1 MDIDYGDQYLSQE
14 ERDEK
19 QALEWLQNLPK
30 WKQKNGN
37 YTDIRLMTEQ
47 HLKNTISMIE
57 RKESEF
63 YTPVIRKMQN
73 ELSRRKV
80 AEMNI
85 YQKALNE
92 AVSAGIDE
100 ESYNSLKEIVDRATP
115 TKAKASDSRPRFRCP
130 NCGEGVVDW
139 ESDTMYDYCPE
150 CGQRLDW
157 SEERLRCWNCGREL
171 KYGGTSFDAWDSL
184 DTSPD
189 RNPRH
194 ITGLQPICDTCAIEL
209 LEKMRRQGNE

>member
-47 HLKNTISMIE
+47 HLKNTISMKE

-85 YQKALNE
+85 
-92 AVSAGIDE
+92 
-100 ESYNSLKEIVDRATP
+100 
-115 TKAKASDSRPRFRCP
+115 
-130 NCGEGVVDW
+130 
-139 ESDTMYDYCPE
+139 
-150 CGQRLDW
+150 
-157 SEERLRCWNCGREL
+157 
-171 KYGGTSFDAWDSL
+171 
-184 DTSPD
+184 
-189 RNPRH
+189 
-194 ITGLQPICDTCAIEL
+194 
-209 LEKMRRQGNE
+209 